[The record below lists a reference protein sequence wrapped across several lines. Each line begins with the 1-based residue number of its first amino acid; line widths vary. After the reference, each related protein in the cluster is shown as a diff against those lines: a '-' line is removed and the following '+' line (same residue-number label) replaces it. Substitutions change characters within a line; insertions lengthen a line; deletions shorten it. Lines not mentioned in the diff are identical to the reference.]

1 MMRNKFMFLLLFVAF
16 SSCSPSLSYFTQDL
30 YDRNRWSESELKKIQ
45 FYLSDDVYLRRKLG
59 ENSSEIVEGKV
70 RMINGEKVEEIFIPR
85 STPGVFTFSP
95 KANRFAI
102 AFENGSDQRFLM
114 FGPNPKAGERYV
126 LLAKDWERASGKV
139 TYDGKEY
146 EVNYGAA
153 FAGLMVDLRRID
165 RQDRN
170 SRTAEGV
177 RVN

>member
-1 MMRNKFMFLLLFVAF
+1 MKNTLVLLLTFVAL
-16 SSCSPSLSYFTQDL
+16 SSCSPTLSYFTQDL
-30 YDRNRWSESELKKIQ
+30 YERNRWSDADLKKIQ

-59 ENSSEIVEGKV
+59 GNSSEIVQGKV
-70 RMINGEKVEEIFIPR
+70 RMVNGQQVEEIVIPR
-85 STPGVFTFSP
+85 STPGVFMFSP
-95 KANRFAI
+95 KANRFAV
-102 AFENGSDQRFLM
+102 AFESGSDQRFLM

-126 LLAKDWERASGKV
+126 LLAKDWERASGTV

-165 RQDRN
+165 RMDRN